1 MFPLVERCSLYFMGG
16 NEGHRTTESTT
27 TTSTTTTQKINRL
40 LLDPQKDSRDLLE
53 IELKRLENAV
63 VKLEES
69 NRYLERELE
78 KEDANDE
85 DFGTYATAIK
95 ENAKTIPEYQSKI
108 FEISKRLREVERLEN
123 DGSKKEEEGGS
134 QWL

>member
-1 MFPLVERCSLYFMGG
+1 MGG
-16 NEGHRTTESTT
+16 NERHRTESSTT
-27 TTSTTTTQKINRL
+27 TTTQNRL
-40 LLDPQKDSRDLLE
+40 LLERDSRDLLE

>member
-1 MFPLVERCSLYFMGG
+1 MGG

-78 KEDANDE
+78 KEDANEE
-85 DFGTYATAIK
+85 DFGTYKTAIK

-123 DGSKKEEEGGS
+123 DSSKKEEDGGS

>member
-1 MFPLVERCSLYFMGG
+1 MGG

-108 FEISKRLREVERLEN
+108 FEMSKRLREAERLEN

-134 QWL
+134 RWL

>member
-1 MFPLVERCSLYFMGG
+1 MGG
-16 NEGHRTTESTT
+16 NERHRTESST
-27 TTSTTTTQKINRL
+27 TTSTQNRL
-40 LLDPQKDSRDLLE
+40 LERDSRDLLE

-108 FEISKRLREVERLEN
+108 FEMSKRLREAERLEN

>member
-1 MFPLVERCSLYFMGG
+1 MGG
-16 NEGHRTTESTT
+16 NEGHRTTESTTT

-108 FEISKRLREVERLEN
+108 FEMSKRLREAERLEN

-134 QWL
+134 RWL

>member
-1 MFPLVERCSLYFMGG
+1 MGG
-16 NEGHRTTESTT
+16 NEGHR
-27 TTSTTTTQKINRL
+27 TTQKINRL

-78 KEDANDE
+78 KEDANEE
-85 DFGTYATAIK
+85 DFGTYKTAIK
-95 ENAKTIPEYQSKI
+95 ENTKTIPEYQSKI

-123 DGSKKEEEGGS
+123 DSSKKEEDGGS

>member
-1 MFPLVERCSLYFMGG
+1 MGG

-108 FEISKRLREVERLEN
+108 FEMSKRLREAERLEN

>member
-1 MFPLVERCSLYFMGG
+1 MGG

-27 TTSTTTTQKINRL
+27 TSTTRINRL
-40 LLDPQKDSRDLLE
+40 LLDPRDSRDLLE

>member
-1 MFPLVERCSLYFMGG
+1 MGG

-108 FEISKRLREVERLEN
+108 FEISKRLREVERLEI

>member
-1 MFPLVERCSLYFMGG
+1 MGG

-27 TTSTTTTQKINRL
+27 TTSTTTQKINRL

-108 FEISKRLREVERLEN
+108 FEISKRLREVERIEN

>member
-1 MFPLVERCSLYFMGG
+1 MGG
-16 NEGHRTTESTT
+16 NERHRTESSTTTTTT
-27 TTSTTTTQKINRL
+27 TTSTQNRL
-40 LLDPQKDSRDLLE
+40 LERDSRDLLE

-78 KEDANDE
+78 KEDANEE
-85 DFGTYATAIK
+85 DFGTYKTAIK
-95 ENAKTIPEYQSKI
+95 ENTKTTPEYQSKI
-108 FEISKRLREVERLEN
+108 FEISKRLRELERLEN
-123 DGSKKEEEGGS
+123 DSSKKEEDGGS

>member
-1 MFPLVERCSLYFMGG
+1 MGG
-16 NEGHRTTESTT
+16 NERHRTESST

-78 KEDANDE
+78 KEDANEE
-85 DFGTYATAIK
+85 DFGTYKTAIK
-95 ENAKTIPEYQSKI
+95 ENTKTIPEYQSKI
-108 FEISKRLREVERLEN
+108 FEISKRLREGERLEN
-123 DGSKKEEEGGS
+123 DSSKKEEDGGS
-134 QWL
+134 QWV

>member
-1 MFPLVERCSLYFMGG
+1 MGG
-16 NEGHRTTESTT
+16 NEGHRTTEST

>member
-27 TTSTTTTQKINRL
+27 TSTTQINRL
-40 LLDPQKDSRDLLE
+40 LLDPRDSRDLLE

-63 VKLEES
+63 EKLEES

-108 FEISKRLREVERLEN
+108 FEISKRLREVERIEN

>member
-1 MFPLVERCSLYFMGG
+1 MGG

-27 TTSTTTTQKINRL
+27 TTSTTTQKINRL

>member
-1 MFPLVERCSLYFMGG
+1 MGG

-27 TTSTTTTQKINRL
+27 TSTTTQKINRL

-108 FEISKRLREVERLEN
+108 FEISKRLREIERLEN

>member
-1 MFPLVERCSLYFMGG
+1 MGG

-27 TTSTTTTQKINRL
+27 TTSTTTQKINRL

-78 KEDANDE
+78 KEDANEE
-85 DFGTYATAIK
+85 DFGTYKTAIK

>member
-1 MFPLVERCSLYFMGG
+1 MGG
-16 NEGHRTTESTT
+16 NEGHRTT
-27 TTSTTTTQKINRL
+27 TQKINRP

>member
-1 MFPLVERCSLYFMGG
+1 MGG
-16 NEGHRTTESTT
+16 NEGHRTTESTTT

-108 FEISKRLREVERLEN
+108 FEMSKRLREAERLEN

>member
-1 MFPLVERCSLYFMGG
+1 MGG
-16 NEGHRTTESTT
+16 NEGHRTTESTTT

-108 FEISKRLREVERLEN
+108 FEMSKRLREAERLEN
-123 DGSKKEEEGGS
+123 DGSKKEEEGGRRG
-134 QWL
+134 L

>member
-1 MFPLVERCSLYFMGG
+1 MYFMGG
-16 NEGHRTTESTT
+16 NEGHRTTESTTT

-108 FEISKRLREVERLEN
+108 FEMSKRLREAERLEN

-134 QWL
+134 RWL

>member
-27 TTSTTTTQKINRL
+27 TTSTTTQKINRL

>member
-1 MFPLVERCSLYFMGG
+1 MGG
-16 NEGHRTTESTT
+16 NERHRTESSTT
-27 TTSTTTTQKINRL
+27 TTTQNRL
-40 LLDPQKDSRDLLE
+40 LERDSRDLLE

-78 KEDANDE
+78 KEDANEE
-85 DFGTYATAIK
+85 DFGTYKTAIK

>member
-1 MFPLVERCSLYFMGG
+1 MYFMGG
-16 NEGHRTTESTT
+16 NEGHRTTESTTT

-108 FEISKRLREVERLEN
+108 FEMSKRLREAERLEN